1 MITFYTEMTALV
13 DEGTVDIVYFDFKKL
28 FDTVSH
34 MDLINKLMKYG
45 LDRQTVRWIQS
56 WLNG

>member
-13 DEGTVDIVYFDFKKL
+13 DERTVDIVYLDFKKL

-34 MDLINKLMKYG
+34 TDLINKLMKYG

>member
-13 DEGTVDIVYFDFKKL
+13 DEGTVEIVYLNFKKL

-34 MDLINKLMKYG
+34 KDLINKLLKYG
-45 LDRQTVRWIQS
+45 LDRQTVRWIES

>member
-1 MITFYTEMTALV
+1 MTALV
-13 DEGTVDIVYFDFKKL
+13 DEGTVEIVYLNFKKL

-34 MDLINKLMKYG
+34 KDLINKLLKYG
-45 LDRQTVRWIQS
+45 LDRQTVRWIES